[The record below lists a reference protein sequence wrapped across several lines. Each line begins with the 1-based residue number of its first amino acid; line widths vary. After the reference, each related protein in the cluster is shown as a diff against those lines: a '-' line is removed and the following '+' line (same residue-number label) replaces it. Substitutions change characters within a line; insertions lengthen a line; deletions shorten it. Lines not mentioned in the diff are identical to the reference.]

1 MASQPPH
8 PMPSSAEN
16 PAASRLQW
24 WGLTDQGK
32 VRKNN
37 EDSFLCLQFDAQEL
51 RYLGKIG
58 DAPTAIADFVF
69 AVSDGMGGAQA
80 GEFASRIT
88 VEKITRLLPRAFKHS
103 AAGLNA
109 GVDDVLE
116 ELFDQIHNALTFL
129 GESYEECAG
138 MGATL
143 SLCWFAP
150 GWVYF
155 AHIGDSRIYYLPAKE
170 GGIRQLTHDDTHVGW
185 LFREGKLNERE
196 ARDHPRRNVLQKA
209 LGAGHQFVNPQVG
222 AVACEPGDL
231 FLLCTDGLTEGLF
244 NEQLLQR
251 LRDPDG
257 DEAALDPAR
266 RLVAASLEC
275 SGRDNTTALVVAVG

>member
-1 MASQPPH
+1 MDDLPHTPAS
-8 PMPSSAEN
+8 N
-16 PAASRLQW
+16 LQW
-24 WGLTDQGK
+24 WGLTDQGR
-32 VRKNN
+32 VRQNN
-37 EDSFLCLQFDAQEL
+37 EDSYLCLQFDAQEV
-51 RYLGKIG
+51 RYLGRLG
-58 DAPTAIADFVF
+58 EAPTASADFVF
-69 AVSDGMGGAQA
+69 AVSDGMGGAKA

-88 VEKITRLLPRAFKHS
+88 VEKITRLLPRAFKQS
-103 AAGLNA
+103 AQGLKAGIE
-109 GVDDVLE
+109 DVLE
-116 ELFDQIHNALTFL
+116 ELFDQIHHALTVL
-129 GESYEECAG
+129 GECYEECAG

-155 AHIGDSRIYYLPAKE
+155 AHIGDSRIYYLPAGA
-170 GGIRQLTHDDTHVGW
+170 GGIRQLTQDDTHVGW
-185 LFREGKLNERE
+185 LFRQGQLNERQ

-251 LRDPDG
+251 LRVPDE
-257 DEAALDPAR
+257 DEAAQNPAQ
-266 RLVAASLEC
+266 RLVAASLER